1 MLVSLHRGWSAHNT
15 YIFILTN
22 SSSDWRAERRVEG
35 VCCEMRTPIGQV
47 NRKGWEGV
55 AGHNN
60 IRAVTKYL
68 LKDYL

>member
-1 MLVSLHRGWSAHNT
+1 M
-15 YIFILTN
+15 
-22 SSSDWRAERRVEG
+22 EG

-68 LKDYL
+68 LKDYLGAATARPGQVR